1 MSSSTNTSPST
12 SLDHIKKEVNSERE
26 MPISIDSEKASD
38 VKNDSSAPV
47 PPDGGLKAWLQVFG
61 AFFLFVAT
69 WGFVNAFGVY
79 QNYYSTARLSETP
92 VTDIS
97 WIGSIQ
103 GFLLLF
109 VGVLTGPLYDKGH
122 FRILLYTGTILVVF
136 GIMMTSMA
144 TTYWQIL
151 LAQGVC
157 IGLGTGFLFVPS
169 VAIIAGYFTTKRS
182 FATGLAS
189 TGGSVGGIVYSV
201 AFRSLVDKIGFGWST
216 RFLGFLTLALLV
228 VSLVTLKPLQFPA
241 GPRSLFLPGAFK
253 EPAYTIASLGLF
265 VTFMGLY
272 IPYFHIQSY
281 AGEILGLNQDFS
293 YQLLTIMNVASIFG
307 RIIPTYAA
315 DKVGPINTMIP
326 AALGTAVLGWVWVS
340 VRSVPSNVVFA
351 ILYGF
356 LSGTVVSLPP
366 TVIASLGGKPSEIGT
381 RMGMSFTFAATGLLI
396 GNPVAGS
403 LIDIPNGRFK
413 GAQMLCGGLITAGT
427 VFFIV
432 ARLTWKKPTVV
443 EASNSNSSLDGEEK
457 SEDVER
463 Q

>member
-1 MSSSTNTSPST
+1 MSTSTSTSAST
-12 SLDHIKKEVNSERE
+12 SLERIEKEVNFERE
-26 MPISIDSEKASD
+26 VPTSTD
-38 VKNDSSAPV
+38 VERAKEVANDSSAPV

-61 AFFLFVAT
+61 AFFLFLAT

-79 QNYYSTARLSETP
+79 QNYYATARLSGTP
-92 VTDIS
+92 VTNIS

-109 VGVLTGPLYDKGH
+109 VGVLTGPLYDKGY
-122 FRILLYTGTILVVF
+122 FRMLLYTGTFLVVF
-136 GIMMTSMA
+136 GIMMTSIA
-144 TTYWQIL
+144 NTYWQIL

-253 EPAYTIASLGLF
+253 EPAYTIASVGLL

-281 AGEILGLNQDFS
+281 AGEILGLNRDFS

-307 RIIPTYAA
+307 RIIPTYVA

-326 AALGTAVLGWVWVS
+326 AALGTAVLGWAWVS
-340 VRSVPSNVVFA
+340 VRTVPSNVIFA
-351 ILYGF
+351 IFYGF

-366 TVIASLGGKPSEIGT
+366 TVIASLGGKPNEIGT

-427 VFFIV
+427 VFFIA
-432 ARLTWKKPTVV
+432 ARLMWRKPAVV
-443 EASNSNSSLDGEEK
+443 KASTPSSTSNGDEK
-457 SEDVER
+457 TADVER